1 MSKTI
6 QKKGGNFAYADVKI
20 EGAPKNEYYA
30 HSQIKTTSGNPSLNE
45 YSIEPQEKDIIFK
58 ATEAP
63 DVNGIPYLRTADT
76 EYKILN
82 DLAKQLGDKV
92 DTKGK
97 IKLFT
102 ELDTC
107 GSCNY
112 IIRQF
117 KDKYPN
123 IEIEVIHNNGI
134 FITPKKLGE

>member
-1 MSKTI
+1 MS
-6 QKKGGNFAYADVKI
+6 
-20 EGAPKNEYYA
+20 KNEYYA

-45 YSIEPQEKDIIFK
+45 YSTEPKGKDIIFK

-82 DLAKQLGDKV
+82 DLAKRLGDKV

-97 IKLFT
+97 IRLFT

-117 KDKYPN
+117 NDKYPN
-123 IEIEVIHNNGI
+123 IEIEVIHNNGV
-134 FITPKKLGE
+134 FVTPK